1 MARFEFFFPGSRD
14 RLRVYDRRGLSGIVF
29 INRTRL
35 DCKQSN
41 DDCWPLV
48 LWNPGLRLLDQAVEA
63 RCAVAYRPWKKPCKS
78 AIRWNI
84 CKDMIE
90 RNCRVRVENSLQHQ
104 AGVVLLGPRQVGKTT
119 LARDIAE
126 SREAVYLDLERR
138 ADRQILEE
146 PDLYLDEQAGRLVV
160 IDEVQLVPDLFQTL
174 RGQIDQRR
182 RQGHRTGQFL
192 LLGSASNTLLQ
203 QSAESLAG
211 RVTYHE
217 LNPLMVPEVAADAR
231 SALWLRGGFPDS
243 LLASS
248 DRASLTWREDFIRT
262 YLERDIPSFG
272 LRIPAETLRRFWTM
286 LAHEQGGLLNAAKL
300 AANLGV
306 SGQSVARYLDL
317 LVDLMLVRRLPPW
330 HANTGKRLVKSPK
343 VYIRDAGLAHALLG
357 IETREDLL
365 GHPVVGGSWEGFCIE
380 NLLAA
385 APRGTEASFYR
396 SSAGAEIDLVLKLP
410 GGALWA
416 IEIKRTTSPKLTRG
430 FHIAAEALGAAV
442 RILVYSGDKEV
453 PGQGGVRAIP
463 LISALELLE
472 AV

>member
-1 MARFEFFFPGSRD
+1 M
-14 RLRVYDRRGLSGIVF
+14 IV
-29 INRTRL
+29 
-35 DCKQSN
+35 
-41 DDCWPLV
+41 
-48 LWNPGLRLLDQAVEA
+48 
-63 RCAVAYRPWKKPCKS
+63 
-78 AIRWNI
+78 
-84 CKDMIE
+84 
-90 RNCRVRVENSLQHQ
+90 RNHLKRVEDALDAQ

-119 LARDIAE
+119 LAQDIGE
-126 SREAVYLDLERR
+126 TREAIYLDMERI

-146 PDLYLDEQAGRLVV
+146 PDLYLDAQMGKLVV
-160 IDEVQLVPDLFQTL
+160 IDEVQLMPGLFGAL
-174 RGQIDQRR
+174 RGQIDRR
-182 RQGHRTGQFL
+182 RRAGHRTAQFL

-211 RVTYHE
+211 RVSYHE
-217 LNPLMVPEVAADAR
+217 LTPFTLDEVGQGALQR
-231 SALWLRGGFPDS
+231 LWLRGGFPDS
-243 LLASS
+243 FLAQS

-300 AANLGV
+300 AAGLGV

-343 VYIRDAGLAHALLG
+343 VYIRDAGLTHALLG
-357 IETREDLL
+357 IETAEALL

-380 NLLAA
+380 NLIAA

-396 SSAGAEIDLVLKLP
+396 SSAGAEIDLILKLP

-416 IEIKRTTSPKLTRG
+416 IEVKRTTSPKVTRG
-430 FHIAAEALGAAV
+430 FHIAADDLDVAERL
-442 RILVYSGDKEV
+442 LVYAETREV
-453 PGQGGVRAIP
+453 PGQGGLRAMP
-463 LISALELLE
+463 LSAAIDRLRAL
-472 AV
+472 